1 MKYKILDDLEV
12 DLKRR
17 VTVSSVKNLDK
28 LGLLNTGNSLT
39 KEEQDLILE
48 ALQTLDRGKAAKG
61 IEILMRKPIIN
72 EMDIYM
78 NNDKLFLL
86 VCSVFELTESD
97 REKIKEK
104 IEELD
109 LQIVLQGVYDFFFLL
124 RPNTNLLGNYI
135 SLLNNFLI
143 KNQQT

>member
-12 DLKRR
+12 GLKKK

-61 IEILMRKPIIN
+61 IEILLRKPVVN

-97 REKIKEK
+97 KVKIKEK

-109 LQIVLQGVYDFFFLL
+109 LQIVLQGLYDFFFLL
-124 RPNTNLLGNYI
+124 KPNTNLLENYI
-135 SLLNNFLI
+135 NLLSNILM
-143 KNQQT
+143 KNQTT